1 MKNRYIYLLLF
12 VSFNLYS
19 QTSSGLKFLL
29 TFDSKTT
36 SLGESSVMNAIGS
49 SGSLANPSNLNLNKG
64 VEFQIGITK
73 LFSDVNTQ
81 YLLFKTDFSNKVSF
95 GFHILNY
102 RISDLEIRDI
112 PGEAIGTFN
121 VQYLSTG
128 VSSSYLVDEN
138 LSLGVSIKMLYE
150 KIFIEE
156 ASGYSLDFGLYYILN
171 SRTRFGLTLTNLGNM
186 NELKYERTSLPTTF
200 GIGCQYNYNVS
211 IFSNYFTLEYRNNFK
226 DRTNHFS
233 FGIETYYND
242 LFFTR
247 FGYITGFESKD
258 FTFGVGIKYWG
269 INLNYSFI
277 PYSFDLGDSHSISLI
292 FSL

>member
-1 MKNRYIYLLLF
+1 MKNRYIFLLLII
-12 VSFNLYS
+12 SLNLYS

-29 TFDSKTT
+29 TFDSKTS
-36 SLGESSVMNAIGS
+36 SLGESSIMNTVGS
-49 SGSLANPSNLNLNKG
+49 SATLANPSNLNLNKG

-73 LFSDVNTQ
+73 LFTDVNTQ
-81 YLLFKTDFSNKVSF
+81 NLLFKTDFSNKVSF

-112 PGEAIGTFN
+112 PGEPIGTFN

-128 VSSSYLVDEN
+128 VSSSYLVNEN
-138 LSLGVSIKMLYE
+138 LSIGMSLKMLYE

-156 ASGYSLDFGLYYILN
+156 ASGYSFDFGIYYILN
-171 SRTRFGLTLTNLGNM
+171 NKTRFGLTLTNLGNM
-186 NELKYERTSLPTTF
+186 NELKYDKTALPTTF

-211 IFSNYFTLEYRNNFK
+211 IFSNYFTLEYKNNFK
-226 DRTNHFS
+226 DKTNHFS
-233 FGIETYYND
+233 IGVETFYND

-258 FTFGVGIKYWG
+258 FTFGMGIKYWG